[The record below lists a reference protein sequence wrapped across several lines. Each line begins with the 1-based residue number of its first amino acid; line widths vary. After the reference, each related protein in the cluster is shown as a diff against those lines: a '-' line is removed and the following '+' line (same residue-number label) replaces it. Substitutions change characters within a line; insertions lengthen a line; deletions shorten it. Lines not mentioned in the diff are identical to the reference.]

1 MKNMLNIKNSIIL
14 VLCIT
19 IICMGI
25 GFIVLSL
32 ELKSKQKE
40 ISIFDIIYTDVE
52 IVSSIKGGKKEP
64 VGRIN
69 ITSNGKVLDMNFSLN
84 NPNDELIYLVTI
96 KNAGNI
102 SGEVIDIIESP
113 EYSNKYATSITPV
126 KITYTDVK
134 GKILEPDEETQMK
147 IKVTYEKTETPKKVA
162 FNEKLAMITESR

>member
-1 MKNMLNIKNSIIL
+1 MKNINIKNSIIL

-25 GFIVLSL
+25 GFVVLSI

-40 ISIFDIIYTDVE
+40 TSIFDIIYTDVE
-52 IVSSIKGGKKEP
+52 IVSSIKGAKKEP
-64 VGRIN
+64 SGRIN
-69 ITSNGKVLDMNFSLN
+69 IKSNGKVLDMNFSLN
-84 NPNDELIYLVTI
+84 NPNDELIYIVTI

-113 EYSNKYATSITPV
+113 EYSSKYMTSIAPV

-147 IKVTYEKTETPKKVA
+147 IKVTYDKIETPKKIV
-162 FNEKLAMITESR
+162 FNEKLAIIAESR